1 MTAAEQHTA
10 VIAAV
15 TPPVIVAAPAK
26 INLYL
31 HVVGRRSDGYH
42 LLDSLVAFAGIGDTI
57 AAAPAETLS
66 LSIDGPFAE
75 GLGSGEDN
83 LVLRAARALAAAA
96 GRKAAAQ
103 IRLTKRLPLA
113 SGIGGGSADAAAT
126 LIALARLWRLDL
138 DAAALAAIGLALGA
152 DVPVCVHGR
161 SAFFAGI
168 GEHLT
173 PAPALPRAWLVLANP
188 GIALATPNVFKARTG
203 GFSEPGRFAG
213 APADVAEL
221 AAVLKAR
228 SNDLTAAAVSLAPVI
243 GTVLAELCALP
254 GALLARMSG
263 SGATCFALF
272 ADEHKAQAAASAVR
286 ARRPAW
292 WVAAAPLLAN
302 TAATG

>member
-1 MTAAEQHTA
+1 MLAN
-10 VIAAV
+10 V

-57 AAAPAETLS
+57 EAAPGETLS

-75 GLGSGEDN
+75 GLGDAEDN
-83 LVLRAARALAAAA
+83 LVLRAAHALAAAA
-96 GRKAAAQ
+96 GRPPAVQ
-103 IRLTKRLPLA
+103 IHLTKRLPIA

-168 GEHLT
+168 GERVT
-173 PAPALPRAWLVLANP
+173 PAPALPPAWLVLANP
-188 GIALATPNVFKARTG
+188 GIALPTPHVFKARTG
-203 GFSEPGRFAG
+203 GFSEPGRFVG
-213 APADVAEL
+213 APADAAEL
-221 AAVLKAR
+221 ACVLKAR
-228 SNDLTAAAVSLAPVI
+228 NNDLTAAAVGLAPVI
-243 GTVLAELCALP
+243 GTVLAEFEALP

-272 ADEHKAQAAASAVR
+272 AEQREAQGAASAVR
-286 ARRPAW
+286 ARRPEW
-292 WVAAAPLLAN
+292 WVAAAPLL
-302 TAATG
+302 

>member
-1 MTAAEQHTA
+1 MLTAS
-10 VIAAV
+10 
-15 TPPVIVAAPAK
+15 TPPVSVEAPAK

-66 LSIDGPFAE
+66 LSIDGPFAQ
-75 GLGSGEDN
+75 GLGNAEDN

-96 GRKAAAQ
+96 GRPAAAANL
-103 IRLTKRLPLA
+103 RLTKRLPIA

-126 LIALARLWRLDL
+126 LHALARLWRLDL
-138 DAAALAAIGLALGA
+138 EPAALAAIGLTLGA
-152 DVPVCVHGR
+152 DVPVCVYGR

-168 GEHLT
+168 GEQVA
-173 PAPALPRAWLVLANP
+173 PAPALPPAWLVLVNP
-188 GIALATPNVFKARTG
+188 GIALATPSVFKARSG
-203 GFSEPGRFAG
+203 GFSAPGRFEAAPVNAG
-213 APADVAEL
+213 EL
-221 AAVLKAR
+221 AAVLAAR
-228 SNDLTAAAVSLAPVI
+228 GNDLTAAAVGLAPAI
-243 GTVLAELCALP
+243 GTVLADLEALP

-272 ADEHKAQAAASAVR
+272 ADERAAQAAAAATQ
-286 ARRPAW
+286 ARRPEW

-302 TAATG
+302 APPTG